1 MYHGR
6 NLILKASRLCYDGG
20 MNTKKGEYFSS
31 MEIENLIT
39 AISREALRGWLQENA
54 KTEKYCWVVVS
65 MTPNPDTLLYLDAVE
80 ESLCFGWIDGVKKK
94 ISETELVQRLS
105 PRSKKSSWTELNKE
119 RVRRLE
125 KLGLM
130 TDEGRKVLPDMDHD
144 SFKIDRV
151 IEQRLKEERQVYEN
165 FLAFPALYQRVRID
179 TIQCNIK
186 QPELF
191 KSRLDKFITNT
202 KENKMY
208 GQWHDNGRL
217 LDY

>member
-1 MYHGR
+1 
-6 NLILKASRLCYDGG
+6 
-20 MNTKKGEYFSS
+20 

-39 AISREALRGWLQENA
+39 VKSREDLRVWLHEKG
-54 KTEKYCWVVVS
+54 KTEKSCWIVVG

-94 ISETELVQRLS
+94 ISETELAQRLS
-105 PRSKKSSWTELNKE
+105 PRSKRSSWTELNKE

-130 TDEGRKVLPDMDHD
+130 RDEGRKVLPDMDHD

-151 IEQRLKEERQVYEN
+151 IEQRLKEERKVYEN
-165 FLAFPALYQRVRID
+165 FLAFPALYKRVRID
-179 TIQCNIK
+179 TIQSYKN
-186 QPELF
+186 QPQLF

-202 KENKMY
+202 KKNKMY

>member
-1 MYHGR
+1 
-6 NLILKASRLCYDGG
+6 
-20 MNTKKGEYFSS
+20 
-31 MEIENLIT
+31 MEIENLFT
-39 AISREALRGWLQENA
+39 GISREDLRAWLQENCT
-54 KTEKYCWVVVS
+54 TEKSCWVVVS

-94 ISETELVQRLS
+94 ISETGLAQRLS

-130 TDEGRKVLPDMDHD
+130 SDEGRKVLPDMDPD

-165 FLAFPALYQRVRID
+165 FLAFPALYKRVRID
-179 TIQCNIK
+179 TIQSNK
-186 QPELF
+186 NQPELF